1 VNIKTKYNI
10 GDIVYL
16 KTDVE
21 QLERMITGITIRE
34 NGLVIGY
41 IDTKIGIREE
51 EQKNYTE
58 QNPVI
63 TDIHKIVKE
72 LKEKSRN

>member
-1 VNIKTKYNI
+1 LLYLVLF
-10 GDIVYL
+10 IVFVIL
-16 KTDVE
+16 S
-21 QLERMITGITIRE
+21 
-34 NGLVIGY
+34 LVIGY

>member
-1 VNIKTKYNI
+1 MLVFITLKQINTTFPIWLYLVLF
-10 GDIVYL
+10 IVFVIL
-16 KTDVE
+16 S
-21 QLERMITGITIRE
+21 
-34 NGLVIGY
+34 LVIGY